1 MKGGGNRHLSLLG
14 NTIATEYDYSPSLI
28 NAYVESNHYSTN
40 EWLNNAE
47 INAMNAERERDE
59 MKRKKQREYEEN
71 MTGYKK
77 NNSEYR
83 IKKEKGKSL
92 DKIHQLENE
101 KKKLNQ
107 MVYNATVRKSNLKKS
122 VNQKIIAQNRQGKP
136 IDYMKTQSKKED
148 DKFLKKSDNS
158 DKENEVE
165 ADIVLK
171 PKNTNEIEQL
181 NKVDHHVESN
191 SITIDI
197 RSTLDDIINS
207 KLQTQKNKAI
217 NCLLKEKEEEEKNA
231 YQSISHNLKQLS
243 QFRQKGTFNSN
254 KTIQT
259 STKQTEQK
267 ESDRLSHRNHSTKSI
282 PYSNNNNNSNLK
294 PNQNHFLSKLDK
306 KRFNLALQKIFIERL
321 GERKIKIPC
330 ICNCGQLQ
338 KDLDTILY
346 VKNNSVYSVFK
357 PSCANNCLYYN
368 KRNEYEKSIND
379 ILTSI
384 RNLKFESFNNK
395 Y

>member
-191 SITIDI
+191 SITIDL